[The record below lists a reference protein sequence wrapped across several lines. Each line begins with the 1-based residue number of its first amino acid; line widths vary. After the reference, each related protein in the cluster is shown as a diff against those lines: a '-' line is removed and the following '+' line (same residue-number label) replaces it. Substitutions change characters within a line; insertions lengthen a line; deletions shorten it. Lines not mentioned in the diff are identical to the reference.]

1 MNNKIRKSHYHADML
16 SVEEARDKILSK
28 FSTLEPKNIDILES
42 LGCVVSKDIISDI
55 NVPPWDNSAMDG
67 YAIIKSDVE
76 KANEKNIVY
85 LKVIEEIPA
94 GSMPELTL
102 SSGQASRI
110 MTGAPIPSGS
120 NAVVPFEDTT
130 ELENTD
136 KNSIGIKIKVENNEN
151 IRKKSEDIKEG
162 NVIINKGSII
172 TSATI
177 GMLAS
182 IGLSKVSVIRKP
194 IIGILSTGDELIEPG
209 EKNQLG
215 KIYNSNTY
223 TLSSLV
229 NEYGGIP
236 LIQKHAKDQ
245 VEDLEK
251 KLSKLKNV
259 DLIVTS
265 AGVSKGDYDIVKDV
279 LDKNGDI
286 NLWSVNMRPAKP
298 LAFGII
304 DIEGKKIPLLGVPGN
319 PVSAMIAFEKF
330 GRYAIDKM
338 KGKEVRNRPII
349 KAILDSDIINH
360 DGRRLYARV
369 KVFVDKNS
377 KKTIAVPITNQS
389 SGVLTSMH
397 EANGFGIC
405 PSDIDIIKRGEKVDV
420 EMFTWN
426 DEISEILNNKD

>member
-76 KANEKNIVY
+76 KANDKNIVY

-110 MTGAPIPSGS
+110 
-120 NAVVPFEDTT
+120 
-130 ELENTD
+130 
-136 KNSIGIKIKVENNEN
+136 KVENNEN

-162 NVIINKGSII
+162 DVIINKGSII

-194 IIGILSTGDELIEPG
+194 VIGILSTGDELIEPG

-286 NLWSVNMRPAKP
+286 NLWAVNMRPAKP

-338 KGKEVRNRPII
+338 KGKEVRDRPII

>member
-76 KANEKNIVY
+76 KANDKNIVY

-194 IIGILSTGDELIEPG
+194 VIGILSTGDELIEPG

-405 PSDIDIIKRGEKVDV
+405 PSDVDIIKTGEKVDV

>member
-1 MNNKIRKSHYHADML
+1 
-16 SVEEARDKILSK
+16 
-28 FSTLEPKNIDILES
+28 
-42 LGCVVSKDIISDI
+42 
-55 NVPPWDNSAMDG
+55 MDG

-76 KANEKNIVY
+76 KANDKNIVY

-162 NVIINKGSII
+162 DVIINKGSII

-194 IIGILSTGDELIEPG
+194 VIGILSTGDELIEPG

-251 KLSKLKNV
+251 KTFKTKKCGFNC
-259 DLIVTS
+259 
-265 AGVSKGDYDIVKDV
+265 DICR
-279 LDKNGDI
+279 
-286 NLWSVNMRPAKP
+286 S
-298 LAFGII
+298 
-304 DIEGKKIPLLGVPGN
+304 
-319 PVSAMIAFEKF
+319 
-330 GRYAIDKM
+330 
-338 KGKEVRNRPII
+338 
-349 KAILDSDIINH
+349 
-360 DGRRLYARV
+360 
-369 KVFVDKNS
+369 
-377 KKTIAVPITNQS
+377 
-389 SGVLTSMH
+389 
-397 EANGFGIC
+397 
-405 PSDIDIIKRGEKVDV
+405 IKR
-420 EMFTWN
+420 
-426 DEISEILNNKD
+426 